1 MYLRMFVCSYPGM
14 CDRTCVMDVWRE
26 RQGERVMRSMPETS
40 GKQSLLSVKALLPV
54 RSNAH
59 YPLCQPLCSFHSQ
72 QEKKNI
78 TQVFTTV
85 SAGIKLNFATASD
98 LQT

>member
-1 MYLRMFVCSYPGM
+1 MENVCICECLYV
-14 CDRTCVMDVWRE
+14 RTRVCVIVRVCMDVWRE

-78 TQVFTTV
+78 TQVFTFLP
-85 SAGIKLNFATASD
+85 A
-98 LQT
+98 